1 MAKTDKYASTAM
13 LLESQWDIVN
23 KKIDGKDIEKEE
35 MPNIKK
41 DTFDKVQADK
51 ARKAKKEE
59 STSSSSSSSSKV
71 QKDKNEESSADSKDS
86 SSSKTCSGT
95 PKKKVMKDE
104 VEASADVEAAIKIAK
119 KLAAYGEKK
128 EDAVIEK
135 AAKKILEL
143 LGVEESESS
152 ES

>member
-13 LLESQWDIVN
+13 LLESQWDVVN
-23 KKIDGKDIEKEE
+23 KRIDGKEIDKEE
-35 MPNIKK
+35 IPNIKK
-41 DTFDKVQADK
+41 DKFDVKEQGDK

-59 STSSSSSSSSKV
+59 SSSSSSSSSSKV
-71 QKDKNEESSADSKDS
+71 QKDKNEESSSDSKDS
-86 SSSKTCSGT
+86 KSCSGT
-95 PKKKVMKDE
+95 PKKKVQKDE
-104 VEASADVEAAIKIAK
+104 VEASADVEAAVKIAK

-143 LGVEESESS
+143 LGVVESESS

>member
-23 KKIDGKDIEKEE
+23 KKIDGKEIDKEE
-35 MPNIKK
+35 IPNIKK
-41 DTFDKVQADK
+41 DKFDVKEQGDK
-51 ARKAKKEE
+51 ARKAKKED
-59 STSSSSSSSSKV
+59 SSSSSSSSSSKV
-71 QKDKNEESSADSKDS
+71 QKD
-86 SSSKTCSGT
+86 
-95 PKKKVMKDE
+95 E
-104 VEASADVEAAIKIAK
+104 VEASADVEAAVKIAK

-143 LGVEESESS
+143 LGVVESESS

>member
-23 KKIDGKDIEKEE
+23 KKIDGKEIEKEE
-35 MPNIKK
+35 IPNVKK
-41 DTFDKVQADK
+41 STFDVKEQGDK

-59 STSSSSSSSSKV
+59 SSNTSSSKV
-71 QKDKNEESSADSKDS
+71 QKDKNEEASSDSKNS
-86 SSSKTCSGT
+86 SDTKGYKK
-95 PKKKVMKDE
+95 PKLQKDE
-104 VEASADVEAAIKIAK
+104 VEASADVEGAVKIAK

-143 LGVEESESS
+143 LGVVESESS

>member
-13 LLESQWDIVN
+13 LLESQWDVVN
-23 KKIDGKDIEKEE
+23 KKIDGKEIEKEE
-35 MPNIKK
+35 IPNIKK
-41 DTFDKVQADK
+41 STFDTKEQGDK
-51 ARKAKKEE
+51 ARKAKKD
-59 STSSSSSSSSKV
+59 SSSSSSSSSSSKV
-71 QKDKNEESSADSKDS
+71 MKDKNEESSADSS
-86 SSSKTCSGT
+86 SSSDTKGYKK
-95 PKKKVMKDE
+95 PKMQKDE
-104 VEASADVEAAIKIAK
+104 VEADVDVTGAVKIAT

-143 LGVEESESS
+143 LGVEESSSS

>member
-23 KKIDGKDIEKEE
+23 KKIDGKEIEKEE
-35 MPNIKK
+35 IPNVKK
-41 DTFDKVQADK
+41 STFDVKEQGDK

-59 STSSSSSSSSKV
+59 SSSSSSSSSSKV
-71 QKDKNEESSADSKDS
+71 QKDKNEESSSDSKDS
-86 SSSKTCSGT
+86 KSCSGT
-95 PKKKVMKDE
+95 PKKKVQKDE
-104 VEASADVEAAIKIAK
+104 VEASADVEAAVKIAT
-119 KLAAYGEKK
+119 KLVAYAVKK